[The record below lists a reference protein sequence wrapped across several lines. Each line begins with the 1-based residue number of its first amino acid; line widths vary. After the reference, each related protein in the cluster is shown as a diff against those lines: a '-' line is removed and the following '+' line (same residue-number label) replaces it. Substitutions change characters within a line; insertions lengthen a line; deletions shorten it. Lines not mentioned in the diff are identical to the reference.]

1 MKSKQLLSLFLA
13 ASVLPLASCE
23 QETTSSSP
31 SQSPSD
37 TGSSQTT
44 PSETP
49 SESDS
54 TPEPA
59 VDYSISQITAKDQ
72 SYTVRGV
79 IDAKTTKGFVITDGA
94 ASVYVYLEAEPSSYA
109 LGDYVE
115 VSGKTGA
122 FNGMFQFTKEAKIT
136 KLTETPSFTIPEPAT
151 LTMATAASWQSKTSF
166 AVTEFKEYKW
176 RSTAGETGGFKTLNL
191 AGSEVTIEPSYMP
204 SEFNIEVGA
213 TYDVTAYFAGY
224 AGEKFGNY
232 AAVYLTSLSKVDGG
246 DTPTPDPDPEPSDDY
261 SISQIT
267 TAGTYTVRGVIDAIT
282 TEGFVVTDGTAAV
295 YYHDKYYANDYGD
308 DVVLGASVELSGEV
322 SAYNGLYQYDY
333 NDTLQFLNEDL
344 DVTIPSATPLTAEIA
359 NGWNAPSHPVT
370 AMKEYSWTATAGKSG
385 NFPTLNISG
394 SNVTIEPTYI
404 PASFNVQVGKTYDI
418 TAYFAGYSTQYKYA
432 GVYLTSL
439 TESDGDTPDP
449 DPEPSDDYSISQITE
464 TGTYTIR
471 GVVDAMTSAGC
482 VISDGINAIYYH
494 DYDVA
499 DLVSLN
505 DYIEI
510 TGDVMKHYGMF
521 QFRYGSKIT
530 VLDEEPNITI
540 PSPTPLTAEIVT
552 GWTAAT
558 DYSIEAFKKYSWTS
572 TAGTTISG
580 DKTYDTLNIDGSN
593 ILIEPSYLLSTFDI
607 VTGETYNV
615 TAYFGGYSTEH
626 SYAAMYV
633 TDLVLAD

>member
-13 ASVLPLASCE
+13 ASVLSLASCD

-49 SESDS
+49 SESES

-94 ASVYVYLEAEPSSYA
+94 ASIYVYLEAEPSSYA

-136 KLTETPSFTIPEPAT
+136 KLTETPSFTIPEPVA

-176 RSTAGETGGFKTLNL
+176 RSTAGEAGGFKTLNL

-204 SEFNIEVGA
+204 REFNIEVGA

-246 DTPTPDPDPEPSDDY
+246 DTPTPDPEPSDDY

-282 TEGFVVTDGTAAV
+282 TEGFVVTDGTR
-295 YYHDKYYANDYGD
+295 YYANDYGD

-344 DVTIPSATPLTAEIA
+344 DVTIPAATPLTAEIA

-370 AMKEYSWTATAGKSG
+370 AMKEYSWTATAGKAG
-385 NFPTLNISG
+385 NFLTLNISG
-394 SNVTIEPTYI
+394 SNVTI
-404 PASFNVQVGKTYDI
+404 
-418 TAYFAGYSTQYKYA
+418 
-432 GVYLTSL
+432 
-439 TESDGDTPDP
+439 
-449 DPEPSDDYSISQITE
+449 
-464 TGTYTIR
+464 
-471 GVVDAMTSAGC
+471 
-482 VISDGINAIYYH
+482 
-494 DYDVA
+494 
-499 DLVSLN
+499 
-505 DYIEI
+505 
-510 TGDVMKHYGMF
+510 
-521 QFRYGSKIT
+521 
-530 VLDEEPNITI
+530 
-540 PSPTPLTAEIVT
+540 
-552 GWTAAT
+552 
-558 DYSIEAFKKYSWTS
+558 
-572 TAGTTISG
+572 
-580 DKTYDTLNIDGSN
+580 DKR
-593 ILIEPSYLLSTFDI
+593 
-607 VTGETYNV
+607 
-615 TAYFGGYSTEH
+615 H
-626 SYAAMYV
+626 HR
-633 TDLVLAD
+633 TDLHTRQLQRPSRQNLRYHCLFCGLQHAI

>member
-13 ASVLPLASCE
+13 ASVLSLASCD

-31 SQSPSD
+31 SQPPSD

-49 SESDS
+49 SESES

-94 ASVYVYLEAEPSSYA
+94 ASIYVYLEAEPSSYA

-136 KLTETPSFTIPEPAT
+136 KLTETPSFTIPEPVA

-166 AVTEFKEYKW
+166 SVTEFKEYKW
-176 RSTAGETGGFKTLNL
+176 RSTAGEAGGFKTLNL
-191 AGSEVTIEPSYMP
+191 AGSEVTIEPSYTP

-232 AAVYLTSLSKVDGG
+232 AAVYLTSLTESDG
-246 DTPTPDPDPEPSDDY
+246 DTPTPDPEPSDDY

-333 NDTLQFLNEDL
+333 NDTLRFLNEDL
-344 DVTIPSATPLTAEIA
+344 DVTIPAATPLTAEIA

-370 AMKEYSWTATAGKSG
+370 AMKEYSWTATAGKAG

-394 SNVTIEPTYI
+394 SNVT
-404 PASFNVQVGKTYDI
+404 
-418 TAYFAGYSTQYKYA
+418 
-432 GVYLTSL
+432 
-439 TESDGDTPDP
+439 
-449 DPEPSDDYSISQITE
+449 
-464 TGTYTIR
+464 
-471 GVVDAMTSAGC
+471 
-482 VISDGINAIYYH
+482 
-494 DYDVA
+494 
-499 DLVSLN
+499 
-505 DYIEI
+505 
-510 TGDVMKHYGMF
+510 
-521 QFRYGSKIT
+521 
-530 VLDEEPNITI
+530 
-540 PSPTPLTAEIVT
+540 
-552 GWTAAT
+552 
-558 DYSIEAFKKYSWTS
+558 
-572 TAGTTISG
+572 
-580 DKTYDTLNIDGSN
+580 
-593 ILIEPSYLLSTFDI
+593 IEPSYLLSTFDI

>member
-13 ASVLPLASCE
+13 ASVLSLASCE

-49 SESDS
+49 SESES

-166 AVTEFKEYKW
+166 AVTESKEYKW
-176 RSTAGETGGFKTLNL
+176 RSTAGEADGFNTLNL

-213 TYDVTAYFAGY
+213 TYDVTAYFAGF
-224 AGEKFGNY
+224 AGEKYGNY
-232 AAVYLTSLSKVDGG
+232 AAVYLTSLSKVD
-246 DTPTPDPDPEPSDDY
+246 
-261 SISQIT
+261 
-267 TAGTYTVRGVIDAIT
+267 
-282 TEGFVVTDGTAAV
+282 
-295 YYHDKYYANDYGD
+295 
-308 DVVLGASVELSGEV
+308 
-322 SAYNGLYQYDY
+322 
-333 NDTLQFLNEDL
+333 
-344 DVTIPSATPLTAEIA
+344 
-359 NGWNAPSHPVT
+359 
-370 AMKEYSWTATAGKSG
+370 
-385 NFPTLNISG
+385 
-394 SNVTIEPTYI
+394 
-404 PASFNVQVGKTYDI
+404 
-418 TAYFAGYSTQYKYA
+418 
-432 GVYLTSL
+432 
-439 TESDGDTPDP
+439 DGDTPDP

-464 TGTYTIR
+464 TGAYTIR